1 MKEISFIR
9 TQTPDINRVHKSAF
23 ESIVIIS
30 ATIFLCEILV
40 MAIIYILP
48 IRFPWI
54 ESFWDATLLLILLSP
69 VVYFYIYNPSH
80 QALQKRIEYQKAL
93 EENQLINFETKFNHK
108 EGYAF
113 NGLLSA
119 KIIDLLR
126 SFSTEIEQLSKCSP
140 VGIVVMDEIGNKK
153 KSERK
158 LLIHQKKLRELTTEL
173 LSAQEQ
179 ERKKLAAELHDPG
192 SAALRK
198 GLYPR

>member
-80 QALQKRIEYQKAL
+80 QALQERIEY
-93 EENQLINFETKFNHK
+93 
-108 EGYAF
+108 
-113 NGLLSA
+113 
-119 KIIDLLR
+119 
-126 SFSTEIEQLSKCSP
+126 
-140 VGIVVMDEIGNKK
+140 
-153 KSERK
+153 
-158 LLIHQKKLRELTTEL
+158 QKKLRELTTEL

>member
-23 ESIVIIS
+23 DSIVVIS

-54 ESFWDATLLLILLSP
+54 ESILDATLLLILLSP

-80 QALQKRIEYQKAL
+80 QALQMGLAIERAYIQENLRKYNQNLASMVAERTTQLKAASILL
-93 EENQLINFETKFNHK
+93 E
-108 EGYAF
+108 
-113 NGLLSA
+113 
-119 KIIDLLR
+119 D
-126 SFSTEIEQLSKCSP
+126 EIE
-140 VGIVVMDEIGNKK
+140 NKK